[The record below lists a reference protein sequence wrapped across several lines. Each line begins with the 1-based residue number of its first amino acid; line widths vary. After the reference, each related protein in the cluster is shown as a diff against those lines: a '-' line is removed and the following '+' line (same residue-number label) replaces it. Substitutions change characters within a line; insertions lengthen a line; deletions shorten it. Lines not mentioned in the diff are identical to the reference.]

1 MFPFRRQWA
10 PDCLRARALRIPRY
24 RSLSNLPASLS
35 REMMPAYPT
44 PPSDGRVSAQCYH
57 HRGRTPVPSHYAPS
71 FRPRSSVGETPQN
84 AGYPPSA
91 NPFTTPSSLGLSV
104 ETPFSSVSSLSAS
117 TTLAPPSS
125 YASDQ
130 DDVATIHGPEV
141 DLVPGPGV
149 DLHSVAALYG
159 DGAYVMA
166 SLPFQTSQA
175 LSEVAARTD
184 WPL

>member
-1 MFPFRRQWA
+1 MFPFHRQWA

-24 RSLSNLPASLS
+24 RSLSPPPASLS

-44 PPSDGRVSAQCYH
+44 PPSDGRASAQSYH

-71 FRPRSSVGETPQN
+71 FRPRSSVGETPQY
-84 AGYPPSA
+84 AGYPPSS

-104 ETPFSSVSSLSAS
+104 ETPFSSTSSLSAS

-125 YASDQ
+125 YAGDQ
-130 DDVATIHGPEV
+130 DDVATIHGSEV
-141 DLVPGPGV
+141 DLVPVPGV

-159 DGAYVMA
+159 DGA
-166 SLPFQTSQA
+166 
-175 LSEVAARTD
+175 
-184 WPL
+184 